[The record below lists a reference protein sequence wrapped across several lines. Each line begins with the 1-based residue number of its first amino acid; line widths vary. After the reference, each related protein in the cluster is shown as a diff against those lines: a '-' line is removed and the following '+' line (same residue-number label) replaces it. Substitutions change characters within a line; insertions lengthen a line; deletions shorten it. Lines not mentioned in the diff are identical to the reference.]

1 MKLQK
6 IISII
11 VISLIFV
18 SFVIG
23 KENNNRKKHKKL
35 MRKDIQ
41 PWTAYK
47 GREFKDRKDIP
58 NLKGYNNRCDATR
71 DCEFMCSFTKQAYF
85 CEDVGYICE
94 CLTTFYHSKLMG
106 KGKVSWKEVEDNSWA
121 KEKLKWAECYK
132 LDNKK
137 CWYMGGDVD
146 NRK

>member
-1 MKLQK
+1 MKFHR

-11 VISLIFV
+11 IISLIFV

-23 KENNNRKKHKKL
+23 KENNKRKKHKKL

-41 PWTAYK
+41 PWTDYK
-47 GREFKDRKDIP
+47 GREFKDRPK
-58 NLKGYNNRCDATR
+58 LKGYNNRCDATR
-71 DCEFMCSFTKQAYF
+71 DCEFMCSFTKQAFF

-94 CLTTFYHSKLMG
+94 CLTTFYHTKLMG

-121 KEKLKWAECYK
+121 KEKLKRAECYK

-137 CWYMGGDVD
+137 CWYTATSDD
-146 NRK
+146 D